1 MPNKTHEDSNI
12 IANVK
17 VREPIPSY
25 VEFEVS
31 GGLGNQ
37 ILCLAAALCFSEQTS
52 ASCRLNLGRYFDPIG
67 LRREHPGHTSRGFEL
82 NNFDLTSANVSLST
96 AKCTLNYV
104 RRIHFAKSL
113 RTALQKKLK
122 IVFRTYFISD
132 GNLENIPKSLRSS
145 LLIWGNFLRFSNVER
160 AKKLGL
166 EKLTLIQK
174 SPQYSEFEHKREDNA
189 IIVHIRLGD
198 YVETYPELLLGVD
211 YYLAACRKLTQF
223 GALRSVY
230 VFSDDT
236 SLARDFFNRSEF
248 SEFEIKYP
256 EFEQDFSPSE
266 VFTYIRESKFIVG
279 SCSTFS
285 GIAVILGS
293 EKSVA
298 ILPRKIIDLFGAI
311 DTSRRQIYLLES
323 SN

>member
-1 MPNKTHEDSNI
+1 
-12 IANVK
+12 VK
-17 VREPIPSY
+17 FREPKTGY

-37 ILCLAAALCFSEQTS
+37 ILCLAAALCYSEKTT
-52 ASCRLNLGRYFDPIG
+52 AVCRLNLGRYFDSNG
-67 LRREHPGHTSRGFEL
+67 LRREHPGHSFRGFEL
-82 NNFDLTSANVSLST
+82 DNFDLTSASVPFSTTKSTLS
-96 AKCTLNYV
+96 YV

-113 RTALQKKLK
+113 RTAVQKKLG
-122 IVFRTYFISD
+122 IFLRTYFISD
-132 GNLENIPKSLRSS
+132 ANLENIPKSLRSS
-145 LLIWGNFLRFSNVER
+145 LLVWGNFLRFSNVEQ

-174 SPQYSEFEHKREDNA
+174 SPQYSEFEHKREVDA

-198 YVETYPELLLGVD
+198 YISSHPKLLLGVD
-211 YYLAACRKLTQF
+211 YYLAAFRKLTKF
-223 GALRSVY
+223 GALRNVY
-230 VFSDDT
+230 VFSDDS
-236 SLARDFFNRSEF
+236 SLARDFFNRPEF

-256 EFEQDFSPSE
+256 EMNQDFSPSE

-293 EKSVA
+293 ENSVA
-298 ILPRKIIDLFGAI
+298 ILPRKIADLFGPIEA
-311 DTSRRQIYLLES
+311 SRRNIYLLES